1 MLFLLESSQW
11 TEVTGDPLC
20 LLSKIMV
27 QHSTLNLMQYQP
39 GWIRCIRCGWCNS
52 GAVLTQ
58 GDAMQCMQWWCHY
71 LDTDWVTTLPYQS
84 PLLLFTRRVSSRTKR
99 KGMWWLC
106 RVRSWWLIFLS
117 LVAAVSSSRQKG
129 HPHLQNPLVPFHLEQ
144 LLLWGW
150 LTVDPLGAVVTC
162 TVVQLSVV
170 MDLRAGV
177 FQLVCR
183 IR

>member
-71 LDTDWVTTLPYQS
+71 PGLSHHTSLSQGTHAGITSVLIPTELKWAREAGTAWYRSKETIPIIHPFVGGGYLSNKKWPLNEGNALIYENIYIVFAQNYQ
-84 PLLLFTRRVSSRTKR
+84 L
-99 KGMWWLC
+99 
-106 RVRSWWLIFLS
+106 
-117 LVAAVSSSRQKG
+117 
-129 HPHLQNPLVPFHLEQ
+129 
-144 LLLWGW
+144 
-150 LTVDPLGAVVTC
+150 
-162 TVVQLSVV
+162 
-170 MDLRAGV
+170 
-177 FQLVCR
+177 
-183 IR
+183 

>member
-71 LDTDWVTTLPYQS
+71 LDWTESPHFLIIVSTHSPQWRNDGWWQWRLLSTPGHGWRQQNWSPTVVTRPQS
-84 PLLLFTRRVSSRTKR
+84 IP
-99 KGMWWLC
+99 
-106 RVRSWWLIFLS
+106 
-117 LVAAVSSSRQKG
+117 A
-129 HPHLQNPLVPFHLEQ
+129 
-144 LLLWGW
+144 
-150 LTVDPLGAVVTC
+150 GAVISDKVTR
-162 TVVQLSVV
+162 
-170 MDLRAGV
+170 DL
-177 FQLVCR
+177 QWEL
-183 IR
+183 